1 MALDNAQFIAE
12 LSITDPPGSDPLSQG
27 DDQIRTIKRAT
38 QQSFPNVDKAVT
50 LTGDQMNAVA
60 IKNEANV
67 FTAAQTIQDNELI
80 LNAVADVGTSI
91 EMNRSGLA
99 RWTMSFSPDA
109 TGNEW
114 VLARFDDLGAF
125 IDRPMEADRVTGIVN
140 FAHVPTVQG
149 DPLWI
154 PGEVKLLV
162 QGATLPSN
170 NWFLCNGTNGTV
182 ALQDR
187 ILGAQGTFTGT
198 RTPFLDVQTD
208 VGPNV
213 GSTVLSANQMPT
225 HNHRIYTGS
234 EGSGLTDTILRFN
247 SFTGETV
254 VGANRDN
261 LAPLYLDQNNT
272 GVDFIEDT
280 GGGAGHIHSI
290 PELECNPAGSDA
302 FQVMPFSYFFQA
314 IQYVP

>member
-208 VGPNV
+208 VGPSV
-213 GSTVLSANQMPT
+213 GSTVLSSNQMPS
-225 HNHRIYTGS
+225 HRHA
-234 EGSGLTDTILRFN
+234 LR
-247 SFTGETV
+247 
-254 VGANRDN
+254 D
-261 LAPLYLDQNNT
+261 LQ
-272 GVDFIEDT
+272 T
-280 GGGAGHIHSI
+280 GGGISDGTALSAANSVGSIRNVTANIFTDSSLSGNLVENTGGGLGHLHSI